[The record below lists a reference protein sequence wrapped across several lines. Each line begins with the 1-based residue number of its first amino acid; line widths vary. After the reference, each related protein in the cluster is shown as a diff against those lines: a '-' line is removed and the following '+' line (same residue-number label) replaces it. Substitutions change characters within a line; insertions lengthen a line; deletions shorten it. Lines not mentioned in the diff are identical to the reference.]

1 MLPFG
6 LTNWASHLSGCHEQ
20 VIQPNKYNADGTE
33 NPMHTL
39 SKAMLV
45 FIDDILIFSN
55 TAEEHRKHID
65 IVLQLL
71 SVVFLYMSSL
81 RRLC

>member
-1 MLPFG
+1 
-6 LTNWASHLSGCHEQ
+6 
-20 VIQPNKYNADGTE
+20 
-33 NPMHTL
+33 MHTL
-39 SKAMLV
+39 SKAVLV

-71 SVVFLYMSSL
+71 SVGFLYMSSL